1 MERIKDLAIVARSL
15 ASSHGY
21 VYLAEV
27 AEEVAEYP
35 QSPHLRKLLLRYL
48 RLRHDPAFLALA
60 SVLEHFDAQLE
71 GA

>member
-1 MERIKDLAIVARSL
+1 MEKIKDLAVVAHSL

-21 VYLAEV
+21 IYLAEV
-27 AEEVAEYP
+27 AKEVAEYP
-35 QSPHLRKLLLRYL
+35 QSSNLRKLLLRYL